1 MDVKQLIK
9 RLEKMEQDKIV
20 IYMDSDGGWD
30 NIELKETEHNVT
42 VYCDGGSPFS
52 SDK

>member
-9 RLEKMEQDKIV
+9 RLEKMDKEKSV
-20 IYMDSDGGWD
+20 LYLEEGGGWD
-30 NIELKETEHNVT
+30 NIEVKETEHNVYI
-42 VYCDGGSPFS
+42 YCDGGSPFT